1 MPFRAP
7 FAGLLGALSALLL
20 GVTLYQHSHAQEEGD
35 SLSLAE
41 SSLVRAFYADD
52 AQHQYELSRFDGVL
66 VARCH
71 ERQTIVEQL
80 AAGRISLFEA
90 AAEFKRLNA
99 QPNPCKY
106 NSVAQLPGNSDNER
120 TCWQVIYWL
129 DANTRHLPPSQH
141 QLLLD
146 RVKADLCDH
155 RARNGTVIL
164 PGD

>member
-20 GVTLYQHSHAQEEGD
+20 GVTLYQHSHANEQGD

-52 AQHQYELSRFDGVL
+52 AQKQYDLSRFDGVL
-66 VARCH
+66 LARCQ
-71 ERQTIVEQL
+71 ERQTIIEQL

-90 AAEFKRLNA
+90 AAQFKRLNA
-99 QPNPCKY
+99 QPNPSTYGFVTK
-106 NSVAQLPGNSDNER
+106 LPGDSDNER

-129 DANTRHLPPSQH
+129 DSNTRHMPPSQQ
-141 QLLLD
+141 QLLLE
-146 RVKADLCDH
+146 RLKADLCEH
-155 RARNGTVIL
+155 RARNGSVIL